1 MAGTIATDGERRAIA
16 ARIRERGL
24 SECADMAYALG
35 NGCKVGARCEDC
47 RDWMAERLA
56 RLVEPQAD
64 VEALRALADRVELL
78 HSDPSRCG
86 SEACAY
92 FGHPGGD
99 CEGCAAYS
107 SDERCLDLAAKDAA
121 RLIRDAIGGGETD
134 ERILFGGR
142 GVWETLAN
150 PALSMAEW
158 EDAPNGPGST
168 LDVGTIYA
176 VDEESY
182 DAVKWVR
189 DNGGLDRVA
198 GRIMNACHIETAMN
212 TVKRIAGLDEECPIQ
227 QLFEQLEKRVMP
239 EGVEWPRYESGEAVR
254 FGDQCINLNG
264 NASRVDYFIF
274 MKPGFKINGVRL
286 REYGTRLARPDS
298 WELLE
303 EDCSMNTGAYAR
315 ERMGIDVDKVPAQES
330 RRIDMMRDLVR
341 RAKALAGVSK

>member
-64 VEALRALADRVELL
+64 RDALLTIADRVERLS
-78 HSDPSRCG
+78 SDPSRCG

-92 FGHPGGD
+92 FGHPD
-99 CEGCAAYS
+99 CDCDGCAAYS
-107 SDERCLDLAAKDAA
+107 SDEPCIDLAAKDAA
-121 RLIRDAIGGGETD
+121 SRIRDAIGGGKPD
-134 ERILFGGR
+134 EWIAPGEAG
-142 GVWETLAN
+142 
-150 PALSMAEW
+150 ALRFPDGHACDMAEW
-158 EDAPNGPGST
+158 EDAPIGPGST
-168 LDVGTIYA
+168 LDVGTIYT
-176 VDEESY
+176 VDEDSY
-182 DAVKWVR
+182 EAVKWVR
-189 DNGGLDRVA
+189 SNGGLDRVE
-198 GRIMNACHIETAMN
+198 GRIMSACHLETAMN
-212 TVKRIAGLDEECPIQ
+212 TVKRIAGLDDECPIQ
-227 QLFEQLEKRVMP
+227 DLFEQLERRIMP

-286 REYGTRLARPDS
+286 REYGTLLARPDS

-303 EDCSMNTGAYAR
+303 EDCSMNTGVYAR
-315 ERMGIDVDKVPAQES
+315 ERMGIDVNKVPAQES

-341 RAKALAGVSK
+341 RAKALAERG